1 MKNYILGL
9 LAVAVLSGCD
19 SYTQTTSGKDYLAKH
34 GVLATNSDGNAKDFR
49 QELIKAASVEPTL
62 TFPARI
68 GLAYI
73 ENGDLSAISG
83 EEAELWMKTGQNLGK
98 DFGEFVPLSPLVAN
112 AVSGEV
118 AAKDR
123 VDAVM
128 KKIRLGAA
136 RQHLDAVLVY
146 ETYSS
151 FDKKSNLLAIANL
164 TIIGGYLLPSQQV
177 TTEGYGNAMLIDVMN
192 GYPYGTV
199 KSIIPK
205 EESLA
210 SSWGWG
216 SDDRKETSDKIKLKV
231 TEKLSTETEEML
243 KRLRM
248 ELAEKR
254 AKKH

>member
-1 MKNYILGL
+1 MKNYIFAL

-19 SYTQTTSGKDYLAKH
+19 SYTQTSSGKDYLAKH
-34 GVLATNSDGNAKDFR
+34 GMLAANTEANSKDFN
-49 QELIKAASVEPTL
+49 QELIKAASVEPML

-68 GLAYI
+68 GLAHI
-73 ENGDLSAISG
+73 QGGDLSAISG

-98 DFGEFVPLSPLVAN
+98 DFGEFIPLSPLVAN

-136 RQHLDAVLVY
+136 RQHMDAVLVY

-151 FDKKSNLLAIANL
+151 VDKKSNLLAIANL

-177 TTEGYGNAMLIDVMN
+177 TTQGYGNAMLIDVMN

-199 KSIIPK
+199 NAIVPK
-205 EESLA
+205 DESLS

-216 SDDRKETSDKIKLKV
+216 SDDRKETSEKIKLKV
-231 TEKLSTETEEML
+231 TEKLSTEAEDMF

-254 AKKH
+254 AKKN